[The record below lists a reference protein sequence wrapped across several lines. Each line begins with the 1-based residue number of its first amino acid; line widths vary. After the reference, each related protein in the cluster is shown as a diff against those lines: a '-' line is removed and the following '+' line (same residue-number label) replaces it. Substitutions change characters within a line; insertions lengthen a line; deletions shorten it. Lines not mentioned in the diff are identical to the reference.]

1 MAYKWKYYKYLN
13 CNGHLWSLHIYQNT
27 DEEVTAREIGPVL
40 QSLRLVMQGDQAD
53 VDTPIVKTSLEMTFV
68 DASDIDGEYKTG
80 FWEEFY
86 TSSATEWKVELMN
99 DTEKRTEWTGYIT
112 PDSFSE
118 DLRYRG
124 SVSII
129 ARDNLGTMQD
139 TTCDCSDLQNKDG
152 KVFIWDLIDKAFKVS
167 TCAMQLSYDLGAFP
181 FAADNQSEPMW
192 ENGGN
197 ALWHLVDAAHL
208 SEYNW
213 WEALEKVLYSIGAC
227 MRYIGANRYVIVP
240 MRYLPKGGFK
250 DWWEIPVMPT
260 RFRAFGHRELVPGV
274 KNITETNEWNTEAEA
289 EAERVGEY
297 SATATL
303 ACQNITLYGPEGAS
317 IGPDFNVP
325 AWGYRNLKM
334 TDGKTAAESA
344 LLNVD
349 GYARL
354 RGEDAD
360 SYGAWDDNTILYYA
374 VNARE
379 EKPVTF
385 SREIFAPSV
394 KTTISLVADKAVTLT
409 QNYAQIMN
417 LPVVSATE
425 YGTDP
430 TVQMQIRHTDRAN
443 GEVRYYTGNGWT
455 STPQSIS
462 KLFGIGLITADK
474 PQDVTKIEIKDIEV
488 PSAGT
493 LELTIQRV
501 YVRTLR
507 LRLRHDCVGV
517 FLRLRDIRLTPT
529 IPDDIAL
536 TKKLTL
542 TTNYSDRYAVRLTRD
557 PEFSVNAT
565 TLPEVAYI
573 PNALLNEGAYQ
584 YRGLSDWIWLH
595 GRKVE
600 GPTAVLQEHTGVS
613 LSRLIHQQLL
623 AYHASPN
630 NLLTGELV
638 DVDLANPF
646 TALYEW
652 GGVKHMLM
660 SGSLNILTGRMES
673 AVLRS
678 FARYDHMWETYIE
691 EGDVIEVPYSSGNTF
706 LRFVAVS
713 EKELTGDDITVP
725 DGVTNYGFTK
735 DGNKY
740 RWAVWVE
747 PNTTDNVIKQI
758 MTVDTARVLLKRQP
772 AVLEPLEAADGALYD
787 GDFER
792 IYVTQ

>member
-1 MAYKWKYYKYLN
+1 MAYKRKYYKYLN

-27 DEEVTAREIGPVL
+27 DEEVAAREIGPVL

-68 DASDIDGEYKTG
+68 DASDMDGKKKTG

-99 DTEKRTEWTGYIT
+99 DTEKRAEWTGYIT

-139 TTCDCSDLQNKDG
+139 TTCDCTDLQNKDG
-152 KVFIWDLIDKAFKVS
+152 KVFIWDIIDKAFQVS

-227 MRYIGANRYVIVP
+227 MRYIGQNKVIIVP
-240 MRYLPKGGFK
+240 MRDLPKGGFK

-260 RFRAFGHRELVPGV
+260 RFLAFGHRELVPGV
-274 KNITETNEWNTEAEA
+274 KSITETNEWNAEA
-289 EAERVGEY
+289 EAEPEKIAKYTGT
-297 SATATL
+297 STL
-303 ACQNITLYGPEGAS
+303 ACNNINLTAINGVN

-325 AWGYRNLKM
+325 AWGYSNF
-334 TDGKTAAESA
+334 KTGEAVSSANSA
-344 LLNVD
+344 LLNVNN
-349 GYARL
+349 YARL
-354 RGEDAD
+354 RGEDSEA
-360 SYGAWDDNTILYYA
+360 YGAWDDSTIVYMALNSRVDKPLEFTQYIHSDSGKIT
-374 VNARE
+374 VSFFVD
-379 EKPVTF
+379 KPVTLTSDY
-385 SREIFAPSV
+385 SRV
-394 KTTISLVADKAVTLT
+394 L
-409 QNYAQIMN
+409 N
-417 LPVVSATE
+417 LPIAGTSNAGLGKIAVRIKFVSS
-425 YGTDP
+425 TDAS
-430 TVQMQIRHTDRAN
+430 VL
-443 GEVRYYTGNGWT
+443 YYDDMLKRWHSSSVEN
-455 STPQSIS
+455 SVNLNES
-462 KLFGIGLITADK
+462 LFRKDK
-474 PQDVTKIEIKDIEV
+474 PEATKVEFKDLEIPAV
-488 PSAGT
+488 GALT
-493 LELTIQRV
+493 LEIVRISNTVFNTSVRV
-501 YVRTLR
+501 P
-507 LRLRHDCVGV
+507 CVGV
-517 FLRLRDIRLTPT
+517 YMRLREISISVTLPEDLS
-529 IPDDIAL
+529 L
-536 TKKLTL
+536 LKKLTL

-557 PEFSVNAT
+557 PEFSVNPSS
-565 TLPEVAYI
+565 LPEVAYI

-600 GPTAVLQEHTGVS
+600 GPTAVLPEHTGVS

-623 AYHASPN
+623 AYHATPN

-652 GGVKHMLM
+652 GGVKHMLL
-660 SGSLNILTGRMES
+660 SGALNILTGRMES

-678 FARYDHMWETYIE
+678 YERYDRMWETYIE
-691 EGDVIEVPYSSGNTF
+691 EGDVIEVPYNDSNTF

-713 EKELTGDDITVP
+713 EKQLTGDDITLP
-725 DGVTNYGFTK
+725 EGVTNYGFTK

-747 PNTTDNVIKQI
+747 PNETNRVIEQV
-758 MTVDTARVLLKRQP
+758 MTVDTARVLLRRLPK
-772 AVLEPLEAADGALYD
+772 LEKLIAADGELYD
-787 GDFER
+787 KFNEQ